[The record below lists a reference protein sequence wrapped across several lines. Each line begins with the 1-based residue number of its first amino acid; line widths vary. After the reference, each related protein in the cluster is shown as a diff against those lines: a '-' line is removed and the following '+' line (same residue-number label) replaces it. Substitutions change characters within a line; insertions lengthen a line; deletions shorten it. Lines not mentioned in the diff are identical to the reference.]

1 MSKRKSETDTVTIR
15 VHPAVRRW
23 MENTFPKAGGAYD
36 LRGHFLHD
44 FLRTGLSKEVN
55 ARAVPEAF
63 QSLPEIKVAVSR
75 RDCRI
80 LGDRIPEPLQAAFSQ
95 LAYKYIRQTACQ
107 GILFAHLAG
116 GVPRDTTI
124 KEYLLAYLY
133 EDDELNY
140 PALRKYYQRN
150 WMETERRVLEEYS
163 TETDRKQLIRGII
176 ISSKNVPFHT

>member
-1 MSKRKSETDTVTIR
+1 MRKNETETVTIR

-23 MENTFPKAGGAYD
+23 LENTFPKTGGAYD

-44 FLRTGLSKEVN
+44 FLRAGLTKEPQG
-55 ARAVPEAF
+55 RREP
-63 QSLPEIKVAVSR
+63 SPLPEVKVAVSR
-75 RDCRI
+75 RDGQR
-80 LGDRIPEPLQAAFSQ
+80 LGTELPASFQEDFSR
-95 LAYKYIRQTACQ
+95 LAYRYIRQTACLMV
-107 GILFAHLAG
+107 LFAHTAAK
-116 GVPRDTTI
+116 VPRDTAI
-124 KEYLLAYLY
+124 KEYLLDNLY

-176 ISSKNVPFHT
+176 ISSKNVPFHL

>member
-1 MSKRKSETDTVTIR
+1 MRKNETETVTIR

-23 MENTFPKAGGAYD
+23 MENTFPKAGGTYD

-44 FLRTGLSKEVN
+44 FLRAGLTKEVK
-55 ARAVPEAF
+55 ARTVPETF
-63 QSLPEIKVAVSR
+63 RSLPEVKIAVSH

-80 LGDRIPEPLQAAFSQ
+80 LGGAIPEPLQAEFSQ

-107 GILFAHLAG
+107 GILFAHVAG
-116 GVPRDTTI
+116 GVPRDTAI

-163 TETDRKQLIRGII
+163 TETDRNKFV
-176 ISSKNVPFHT
+176 KNVPFYK